1 MYLYSIKT
9 IRLDRKCEEFVVSPN
24 LELVL
29 DYLELDI
36 RDEGTEI
43 ECITRCVPIIK
54 ILKKPTE

>member
-1 MYLYSIKT
+1 M
-9 IRLDRKCEEFVVSPN
+9 SPN

-29 DYLELDI
+29 NYLELDI

-43 ECITRCVPIIK
+43 ECITRCVPVLK